1 MNHFH
6 EYQIV
11 NFSLVFQHKVQTTMR
26 RTIKHLPRL
35 KLLCL
40 LSVLISQV
48 GLSQQVTLFGKVTD
62 NNRQPVPFASVY
74 VDATSFGTS
83 TDVNGM
89 YTLSVP
95 ASKQQIE
102 LIASLVGYETRKTT
116 VYLRNSNGVE
126 TNITLNGIVLDEV
139 VVQAKTDRFWRKK
152 WNIFRNGLLG
162 DVSTTRNYEF
172 LNRENINLTYDES
185 DKFVFATSKEPF
197 TIVNETLGYILRV
210 DLEYFKSN
218 GIFTEFSVYT
228 YFQENLNNNPSIRKR
243 QIENRKKAYYSTF
256 RHFLVS
262 LKDGKLAENKF
273 EVYKINKMNQV
284 FLGRTS
290 LLKETSEGRLIPAK
304 EEEIYA
310 YDSTKNVHYLHA
322 DKSLLVFN
330 KNFASYQG
338 NPFSDYYYEF
348 SKIDLPNF
356 ILQFN
361 ENGYILRPNGLLLS
375 YHWGKEGL
383 GSQLPEN
390 YTPDGIEDKER
401 NNPTE
406 KALVNREDLN
416 KNTPLSE
423 INLAP
428 ILAKQIT
435 LDSLV
440 FETPTLL
447 ERTVT
452 FNRIENENTKPDNF
466 YEPDIRYQL
475 SPRDANQPIWE
486 ILKRIPGLRVMLDNL
501 TGEYNLL
508 VQGSNSSLLSDAE
521 IDKTPNLV
529 INKRVYRTRQEVMDQ
544 LAAVDTR
551 QVREIGL
558 IKYGGGAIFGATG
571 GYGTIVILMN
581 NFENEH

>member
-1 MNHFH
+1 
-6 EYQIV
+6 
-11 NFSLVFQHKVQTTMR
+11 MR
-26 RTIKHLPRL
+26 RTMKHLPRFEP
-35 KLLCL
+35 LCL
-40 LSVLISQV
+40 LSVLMICQV
-48 GLSQQVTLFGKVTD
+48 GLSQQINLFGKITD
-62 NNRQPVPFASVY
+62 NDGQPVPFASVY

-83 TDVNGM
+83 TDINGM
-89 YTLSVP
+89 YALSVP
-95 ASKQQIE
+95 ASKQQVE

-116 VYLRNSNGVE
+116 VYLRNFSEIE

-139 VVQAKTDRFWRKK
+139 MVQAKTDRFWRKK

-172 LNRENINLTYDES
+172 LNRENIILTYDET

-197 TIVNETLGYILRV
+197 AIVNETLGYILKV

-218 GIFTEFSVYT
+218 GVFTEFSVYT
-228 YFQENLNNNPSIRKR
+228 YFQENLNENPDARKK

-262 LKDGKLAENKF
+262 LKNNQLAKNKF

-290 LLKETSEGRLIPAK
+290 LLKETSEGRLIPA
-304 EEEIYA
+304 EVQDIYA
-310 YDSTKNVHYLHA
+310 YDSSKNVHYLHT

-348 SKIDLPNF
+348 SRIDLPNF

-361 ENGYILRPNGLLLS
+361 ENGFVLRPNGLMLS
-375 YHWGKEGL
+375 YHWGREGL

-390 YTPDGIEDKER
+390 YMPDETAE
-401 NNPTE
+401 
-406 KALVNREDLN
+406 
-416 KNTPLSE
+416 
-423 INLAP
+423 P
-428 ILAKQIT
+428 ILSKAPVLSNISLSPIVAKQVT

-440 FETPTLL
+440 FETPALL
-447 ERTVT
+447 ERTLT
-452 FNRIENENTKPDNF
+452 FNRVENENTEPANF
-466 YEPDIRYQL
+466 YEPDIRYRL

-486 ILKRIPGLRVMLDNL
+486 ILKRVPGLRVILDNR
-501 TGEYNLL
+501 TGEYDLL

-529 INKRVYRTRQEVMDQ
+529 INNRVYRTRQEVIDQ
-544 LAAVDTR
+544 LAAIDTR

-571 GYGTIVILMN
+571 GYGTVVILMN
-581 NFENEH
+581 NYENEH